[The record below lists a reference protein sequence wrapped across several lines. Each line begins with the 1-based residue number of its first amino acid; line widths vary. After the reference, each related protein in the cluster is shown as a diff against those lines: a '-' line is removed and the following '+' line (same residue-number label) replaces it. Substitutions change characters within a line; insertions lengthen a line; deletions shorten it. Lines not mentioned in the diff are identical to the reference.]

1 MTLPKTSTAAKTA
14 TATKKSSPSN
24 SLATPALAKAAP
36 PRVPTP
42 TTNPSALE
50 KEALKTFYDVIREEF
65 PSITIQGW
73 RVEIRERKTGNS
85 QGTTDKYYFPPPLSK
100 SAPPGMEDLPKR
112 PLRSMNEVI
121 GYVNVRYL
129 GAGVDIVKRGKK
141 GAKAPSKGAKAKAS
155 KTAAGAKRTARGEGS
170 KVPAA
175 KRARPARGGKTAAK
189 EVEVDEDEDEEED
202 ASDSDEGSESEDE
215 DTDSEDESE
224 SESESD
230 EEEDDNDVTVEGM
243 VTVEERQARLGREPE
258 NKPLTPAKASELA
271 EEVENCIEDPEM
283 GFDVDVL
290 LLLHQKVTGF
300 EADCDDALELREMIQ
315 RAVRKKT
322 EEAYAYAVS
331 TGKKKPSR
339 RASNGG
345 GGARMV
351 SPTTAADGRRAADV
365 RRKFASA
372 AAASPARPSKR
383 AKASR
388 REDEDEEDVED
399 VRGRDPRGDD
409 PGKRQHERAPR
420 LPT

>member
-1 MTLPKTSTAAKTA
+1 MTVAEDLE
-14 TATKKSSPSN
+14 KKV
-24 SLATPALAKAAP
+24 ALEEAAKAA
-36 PRVPTP
+36 
-42 TTNPSALE
+42 AE
-50 KEALKTFYDVIREEF
+50 
-65 PSITIQGW
+65 
-73 RVEIRERKTGNS
+73 
-85 QGTTDKYYFPPPLSK
+85 
-100 SAPPGMEDLPKR
+100 
-112 PLRSMNEVI
+112 
-121 GYVNVRYL
+121 
-129 GAGVDIVKRGKK
+129 
-141 GAKAPSKGAKAKAS
+141 
-155 KTAAGAKRTARGEGS
+155 
-170 KVPAA
+170 
-175 KRARPARGGKTAAK
+175 
-189 EVEVDEDEDEEED
+189 
-202 ASDSDEGSESEDE
+202 
-215 DTDSEDESE
+215 ESE
-224 SESESD
+224 SE

-300 EADCDDALELREMIQ
+300 EADCDDVLELREMIQ

-339 RASNGG
+339 RASAG

-399 VRGRDPRGDD
+399 LSLI
-409 PGKRQHERAPR
+409 HI
-420 LPT
+420 